1 MIDSTIFYKTLTVL
15 YIDSNKITATYFSGV
30 LEKLFKNVIVKN
42 SAKEA
47 ITCFLEDKNKNID
60 VIICDMHLSMD
71 LQGVEIL
78 EKIRKIDK
86 EIPFILTTGVV
97 DVDDLIKAIRFNA
110 TDFLI
115 KPLNAKGLITSLEK
129 VCQDKYLLKMEQQA
143 KKDLSELIK
152 AINEIA
158 LVTKTDLN
166 GKITFVNKFFC
177 DISGFKEEELLGQTH
192 DMIRLTQKEELK
204 ELETAM
210 SKGEIWEGK
219 IKNISKH
226 QEEFYVYLTV
236 IPEFNLEE
244 EIKGFTWIRFLVT
257 DYELEQQIFGQKI
270 QENINENRRINTKAR
285 EEIDLLINK
294 LNSLQNIDSKLAEEK
309 RKNNKYSEQY
319 NYFKTEISKKE
330 DKLKDLGLKAKDK
343 LTLVM
348 TTQKELSKKKD
359 DILSSIDILM
369 KDLEEKNQNIKTL
382 VKELDDKKAILN
394 SLYFE
399 IEQKERELGLKND

>member
-1 MIDSTIFYKTLTVL
+1 M
-15 YIDSNKITATYFSGV
+15 N
-30 LEKLFKNVIVKN
+30 
-42 SAKEA
+42 
-47 ITCFLEDKNKNID
+47 
-60 VIICDMHLSMD
+60 
-71 LQGVEIL
+71 
-78 EKIRKIDK
+78 
-86 EIPFILTTGVV
+86 
-97 DVDDLIKAIRFNA
+97 
-110 TDFLI
+110 
-115 KPLNAKGLITSLEK
+115 LN
-129 VCQDKYLLKMEQQA
+129 
-143 KKDLSELIK
+143 
-152 AINEIA
+152 
-158 LVTKTDLN
+158 
-166 GKITFVNKFFC
+166 NKF
-177 DISGFKEEELLGQTH
+177 LG
-192 DMIRLTQKEELK
+192 K
-204 ELETAM
+204 
-210 SKGEIWEGK
+210 
-219 IKNISKH
+219 
-226 QEEFYVYLTV
+226 
-236 IPEFNLEE
+236 
-244 EIKGFTWIRFLVT
+244 
-257 DYELEQQIFGQKI
+257 KI

-399 IEQKERELGLKND
+399 IEKKERELGLKND

>member
-15 YIDSNKITATYFSGV
+15 YIDSNKITSTYFSGV
-30 LEKLFKNVIVKN
+30 LEKLFKNVILKN

-47 ITCFLEDKNKNID
+47 ITCFLEDKNKDID

-78 EKIRKIDK
+78 EKIRKID
-86 EIPFILTTGVV
+86 ENIPFILTTGVV
-97 DVDDLIKAIRFNA
+97 DVDDLIKAIRYNA

-115 KPLNAKGLITSLEK
+115 KPLNAKGLIASLEK

-152 AINEIA
+152 VINEIA
-158 LVTKTDLN
+158 LVTKTDVN

-177 DISGFKEEELLGQTH
+177 DISGFKEDELIGQTH
-192 DMIRLTQKEELK
+192 DVIRLTQKEELK
-204 ELETAM
+204 ELDLAM
-210 SKGEIWEGK
+210 SKGETWEGR
-219 IKNISKH
+219 IKNLSKH
-226 QEEFYVYLTV
+226 KEEFYVYLTV
-236 IPEFNLEE
+236 IPDFNIDD
-244 EIKGFTWIRFLVT
+244 EIKGFTWIRFLAT
-257 DYELEQQIFGQKI
+257 DYELEQQIFREKI
-270 QENINENRRINTKAR
+270 EENINENRKINIKAM
-285 EEIDLLINK
+285 EEIDSLINK

-309 RKNNKYSEQY
+309 RKNNRYSEQY
-319 NYFKTEISKKE
+319 NYFRTEISKKE
-330 DKLKDLGLKAKDK
+330 EKLKDIGSRAKEK

-359 DILSSIDILM
+359 DILFSIDTLM
-369 KDLEEKNQNIKTL
+369 KDLEEKNESIKTL

>member
-166 GKITFVNKFFC
+166 G
-177 DISGFKEEELLGQTH
+177 
-192 DMIRLTQKEELK
+192 
-204 ELETAM
+204 
-210 SKGEIWEGK
+210 
-219 IKNISKH
+219 
-226 QEEFYVYLTV
+226 
-236 IPEFNLEE
+236 NL
-244 EIKGFTWIRFLVT
+244 
-257 DYELEQQIFGQKI
+257 
-270 QENINENRRINTKAR
+270 
-285 EEIDLLINK
+285 
-294 LNSLQNIDSKLAEEK
+294 
-309 RKNNKYSEQY
+309 
-319 NYFKTEISKKE
+319 
-330 DKLKDLGLKAKDK
+330 
-343 LTLVM
+343 
-348 TTQKELSKKKD
+348 
-359 DILSSIDILM
+359 
-369 KDLEEKNQNIKTL
+369 
-382 VKELDDKKAILN
+382 
-394 SLYFE
+394 
-399 IEQKERELGLKND
+399 

>member
-15 YIDSNKITATYFSGV
+15 YVDSNKITSTYFSGV

-42 SAKEA
+42 NAKEA
-47 ITCFLEDKNKNID
+47 ITCFLEDKNKDID

-78 EKIRKIDK
+78 EKIRKID
-86 EIPFILTTGVV
+86 ENIPFILTTGVV
-97 DVDDLIKAIRFNA
+97 DVADLIKAIRYNA

-115 KPLNAKGLITSLEK
+115 KPLNAKGLIASLEK
-129 VCQDKYLLKMEQQA
+129 VCQDKYLFKMEQQA
-143 KKDLSELIK
+143 KKDLSELINVV
-152 AINEIA
+152 NEIA
-158 LVTKTDLN
+158 LVTKTDIN
-166 GKITFVNKFFC
+166 GKITFVNKFFS
-177 DISGFKEEELLGQTH
+177 DISGFKEDELLGKTH
-192 DMIRLTQKEELK
+192 DMIRLTQKNDLK

-219 IKNISKH
+219 IKNVSKH

-257 DYELEQQIFGQKI
+257 DYELEQQIFRQKI
-270 QENINENRRINTKAR
+270 QENIDENRKNNTKAK
-285 EEIDLLINK
+285 EEIDLLISK
-294 LNSLQNIDSKLAEEK
+294 LNNLQNIDGKLTEEK
-309 RKNNKYSEQY
+309 RKNNRFSEQY

-330 DKLKDLGLKAKDK
+330 EKLKDLGFKAKEK

-348 TTQKELSKKKD
+348 TTQKELTKKKD
-359 DILSSIDILM
+359 NILSSIDSLM
-369 KDLEEKNQNIKTL
+369 KELDEKNQSIKIL
-382 VKELDDKKAILN
+382 VKELDEKKAILN

-399 IEQKERELGLKND
+399 IEQKEKELGLKND

>member
-294 LNSLQNIDSKLAEEK
+294 LNLGNFHLKQLLQK
-309 RKNNKYSEQY
+309 
-319 NYFKTEISKKE
+319 
-330 DKLKDLGLKAKDK
+330 
-343 LTLVM
+343 
-348 TTQKELSKKKD
+348 
-359 DILSSIDILM
+359 
-369 KDLEEKNQNIKTL
+369 
-382 VKELDDKKAILN
+382 
-394 SLYFE
+394 
-399 IEQKERELGLKND
+399 

>member
-1 MIDSTIFYKTLTVL
+1 
-15 YIDSNKITATYFSGV
+15 
-30 LEKLFKNVIVKN
+30 
-42 SAKEA
+42 
-47 ITCFLEDKNKNID
+47 
-60 VIICDMHLSMD
+60 
-71 LQGVEIL
+71 
-78 EKIRKIDK
+78 
-86 EIPFILTTGVV
+86 
-97 DVDDLIKAIRFNA
+97 
-110 TDFLI
+110 
-115 KPLNAKGLITSLEK
+115 
-129 VCQDKYLLKMEQQA
+129 
-143 KKDLSELIK
+143 
-152 AINEIA
+152 
-158 LVTKTDLN
+158 
-166 GKITFVNKFFC
+166 
-177 DISGFKEEELLGQTH
+177 
-192 DMIRLTQKEELK
+192 MIRLTQKEELK

-210 SKGEIWEGK
+210 SKGEIWGGK

-309 RKNNKYSEQY
+309 RKNNRYSEQY

-399 IEQKERELGLKND
+399 IEKKERELGLKND

>member
-15 YIDSNKITATYFSGV
+15 YIDSNKITSTYFSGV
-30 LEKLFKNVIVKN
+30 LEKLFKKVIVKN

-47 ITCFLEDKNKNID
+47 FTCFLEDKNKNID

-78 EKIRKIDK
+78 EKIRKVDK

-97 DVDDLIKAIRFNA
+97 DVDDLIKAIRYNA

-129 VCQDKYLLKMEQQA
+129 ICQDKYLFKMEQQA
-143 KKDLSELIK
+143 KKDLSELINI
-152 AINEIA
+152 INEIA

-177 DISGFKEEELLGQTH
+177 DISGFNENELLGQTH

-204 ELETAM
+204 ELEIAM

-236 IPEFNLEE
+236 IPEFNLED
-244 EIKGFTWIRFLVT
+244 EIKGFTWIRFLAT
-257 DYELEQQIFGQKI
+257 DYELEQQIFRQKI

-285 EEIDLLINK
+285 EEIDLLISK
-294 LNSLQNIDSKLAEEK
+294 LNSLQNIDSKLSEEK
-309 RKNNKYSEQY
+309 RKNNRYSEQY
-319 NYFKTEISKKE
+319 NYFKNEISKKE
-330 DKLKDLGLKAKDK
+330 EKLKEIGLKAKDK

-359 DILSSIDILM
+359 DILSSIDVLM
-369 KDLEEKNQNIKTL
+369 KDLDEKNQNIKTL